1 MDEQL
6 MSWATIRPEDWQQG
20 GKSEVYLWGNGR
32 YGQLA
37 GMGTNPMMPTLAP
50 SLLQT
55 QQVVCGQNCTFL
67 LQSNG
72 TVLAVGEGQY
82 GRLGQGNS
90 DDLYVPTII
99 SAFQGY
105 VVTQLVTSCG
115 SDGHSMALTETGE
128 VFSWGD
134 GDFGKL
140 GHGNSERQRRPKQ
153 IEALQGEEV
162 IQLACG
168 FRHSAVV
175 TADGKLFTFGSGESG
190 RLGQRSTSNKMLPE
204 RVAALE
210 GYHVGQVSCGLN
222 HTLVLSL
229 DGMIVW
235 AFGDGDYGKLGT
247 GSSTAKYYPQKV
259 EQLCNKGIKK
269 VSCGTQFS
277 VALAC
282 DGHVYT
288 FGQER
293 LIGLPDS
300 MLKNKSCPQVVPS
313 LEGLF
318 IEDIALGCEHV
329 LALSSTGDVYAWGCN
344 SEGQL
349 GLGHSNPVKE
359 PTLVTALQGKN
370 IRQISAGRCHSSA
383 WTTPSTSMK
392 NSGGT
397 GNFQLGLPQ
406 SVPPQYNTLKD
417 CSPPVLSMRLRVLY
431 HFSDLMYKS
440 WRLLNLD
447 AKNPVSTS
455 RYSSGTTAIIRGEL
469 RGLLSPKVNTL
480 PLVRSIGRTMTQ
492 GKTYGPQITVK
503 RISTKGRSSKPIFVQ
518 IAKQVVSLN
527 PLELRLPSRAWKV
540 KLVGEGADDAG
551 GVFDDTITEMCQE
564 LQSGVVDLLIHT
576 PNSFADVG
584 SNTDRFLL
592 NPAALSKDHM
602 VQFRFLGILMAVA
615 IRTKKPLDLHLAPW
629 VWKQLCSMPL
639 GGPDLE
645 EVDLLT
651 YRTLQGILHLENSGI
666 TEENFHVMIP
676 LDSFM
681 AHSADGR
688 LVPVV
693 PGGQNISLT
702 FSNRTEYV
710 ERALDYRLHEMDSQ
724 VAAVREGMSTIIPV
738 PLLSLLTAQQLE
750 QLVCGLPEVSVEML
764 KKLVRYRDITE
775 SHQLIGWFWQ
785 SLEEF
790 TNEERVLF
798 LRFVSGR
805 SRLPS
810 NPADIT
816 QKFQIIKVDRPINGL
831 PTAQTCFFLL
841 RLPPYSSQAILAER
855 LRYSIHNCPSIDMDN
870 YMLTHN
876 TEPADSS
883 DTED

>member
-1 MDEQL
+1 
-6 MSWATIRPEDWQQG
+6 
-20 GKSEVYLWGNGR
+20 
-32 YGQLA
+32 
-37 GMGTNPMMPTLAP
+37 
-50 SLLQT
+50 
-55 QQVVCGQNCTFL
+55 
-67 LQSNG
+67 
-72 TVLAVGEGQY
+72 
-82 GRLGQGNS
+82 
-90 DDLYVPTII
+90 
-99 SAFQGY
+99 
-105 VVTQLVTSCG
+105 
-115 SDGHSMALTETGE
+115 
-128 VFSWGD
+128 
-134 GDFGKL
+134 
-140 GHGNSERQRRPKQ
+140 
-153 IEALQGEEV
+153 
-162 IQLACG
+162 
-168 FRHSAVV
+168 
-175 TADGKLFTFGSGESG
+175 
-190 RLGQRSTSNKMLPE
+190 
-204 RVAALE
+204 
-210 GYHVGQVSCGLN
+210 
-222 HTLVLSL
+222 
-229 DGMIVW
+229 
-235 AFGDGDYGKLGT
+235 
-247 GSSTAKYYPQKV
+247 
-259 EQLCNKGIKK
+259 
-269 VSCGTQFS
+269 
-277 VALAC
+277 
-282 DGHVYT
+282 
-288 FGQER
+288 
-293 LIGLPDS
+293 

-318 IEDIALGCEHV
+318 IEDIAVGCEHV
-329 LALSSTGDVYAWGCN
+329 LTLSSTGDVYAWGCN
-344 SEGQL
+344 SEGQVTKC
-349 GLGHSNPVKE
+349 SNIK
-359 PTLVTALQGKN
+359 L
-370 IRQISAGRCHSSA
+370 C
-383 WTTPSTSMK
+383 
-392 NSGGT
+392 
-397 GNFQLGLPQ
+397 
-406 SVPPQYNTLKD
+406 TLKFVFTAHQKHCID
-417 CSPPVLSMRLRVLY
+417 CTVVLY
-431 HFSDLMYKS
+431 VCVPAWS
-440 WRLLNLD
+440 W
-447 AKNPVSTS
+447 
-455 RYSSGTTAIIRGEL
+455 
-469 RGLLSPKVNTL
+469 TL
-480 PLVRSIGRTMTQ
+480 EPR
-492 GKTYGPQITVK
+492 
-503 RISTKGRSSKPIFVQ
+503 RSSKPIFVQ

-592 NPAALSKDHM
+592 NPAALSEDHM

-645 EVDLLT
+645 E
-651 YRTLQGILHLENSGI
+651 
-666 TEENFHVMIP
+666 MIP
-676 LDSFM
+676 LDSFV

-693 PGGQNISLT
+693 SGGQNISLT
-702 FSNRTEYV
+702 FANRTEYV
-710 ERALDYRLHEMDSQ
+710 ERALEYRLHEMDSQ
-724 VAAVREGMSTIIPV
+724 VAAIREGMSTIIPV

-816 QKFQIIKVDRPINGL
+816 QKFQIIKVDRPVNGL

-841 RLPPYSSQAILAER
+841 RLPPYTSQAILAER

-876 TEPADSS
+876 TDPADSS